1 MPSLSTQERKAKFN
15 KISNLPSG
23 ILLFLSTDTFFHLG
37 KG

>member
-1 MPSLSTQERKAKFN
+1 MPNLSTQERKAKFN